1 MVAMTSSRSN
11 PRPRPAGSPFSDP
24 VARPVEKFAVGD
36 RVTHDQCGLGRI
48 IGVEEGI
55 AVLVDF
61 GGRELR
67 IGTPYPKLSKL

>member
-1 MVAMTSSRSN
+1 MEPMPSSRST
-11 PRPRPAGSPFSDP
+11 PRPRPSGSPFRDP
-24 VARPVEKFAVGD
+24 VAKPVPVFEVGD

-48 IGVEEGI
+48 IGIEPEV

-67 IGTPYPKLSKL
+67 ISTPYPKLSKL

>member
-1 MVAMTSSRSN
+1 MAMASSRST
-11 PRPRPAGSPFSDP
+11 PRPRPSGSPFSDP
-24 VARPVEKFAVGD
+24 VARPVESYQVGD
-36 RVTHDQCGLGRI
+36 RVTHDQCGLGRV

>member
-1 MVAMTSSRSN
+1 MVLMTSSRST
-11 PRPRPAGSPFSDP
+11 PRPRPSGSPFTDP
-24 VARPVEKFAVGD
+24 VAKPVPVFEVGD

-48 IGVEEGI
+48 VSIEEGI
-55 AVLVDF
+55 AVLVEF